1 MNNKKTGKG
10 LPTPSPVLNLLLT
23 YYTTIKGFIFYHN
36 GFCLIAVLVFNSP
49 CGMG

>member
-1 MNNKKTGKG
+1 MNNKKNRERAAS
-10 LPTPSPVLNLLLT
+10 PSPVLNPLLT
-23 YYTTIKGFIFYHN
+23 YYRILKGFIFYHN